1 MSLAA
6 RILTPSDEPQLR
18 EFLLAHRDVSLFLLN
33 NLQSSG
39 IVAGNLPYQGQYWGA
54 FEQGRMVGVVAHYW
68 QGMVLPSAPRGLEH
82 IAPLLAEQA
91 DRPVQGIIGD
101 RAQVDWLGDYFQVQ
115 RWRMDNPEPLYTLDL
130 QQLQVPTAL
139 RDGELSVR
147 LATPADEDWLVEW
160 RIVYAGETMAEPDN
174 AETRRR
180 ARALMQQEIP
190 SGHLFVLC
198 RSGEP
203 VAMSGFNAQAAQTVQ
218 IGGVFTPQEQRG
230 RGYGRAVVAGSLLLA
245 REQGVQRS
253 VLFTG
258 HDNIAAQRAYESLG
272 YQRSG
277 EFGMKLLDEPL
288 FAERFPT
295 P

>member
-1 MSLAA
+1 MSVAA
-6 RILTPSDEPQLR
+6 RLLNASDQSQLHD
-18 EFLLAHRDVSLFLLN
+18 FLLAHRDVSLFLLN
-33 NLQSSG
+33 NLEHSG
-39 IVAGNLPYQGQYWGA
+39 VVAGDEPYQGQYWGA
-54 FEQGRMVGVVAHYW
+54 FDNDRLVGVVAHYW
-68 QGMVLPSAPRGLEH
+68 QGMLLPSAPRGLEQ
-82 IAPLLAEQA
+82 IAPLVVEQA

-101 RAQVDWLGDYFQVQ
+101 RAQVDWLGDFFQVE
-115 RWRMDNPEPLYTLDL
+115 RWRMDNPEPLYSLELD
-130 QQLQVPTAL
+130 QLQIPEAL
-139 RDGELSVR
+139 LSGELNIR
-147 LATPADEDWLVEW
+147 LATPADEDLLVEW

-190 SGHLFVLC
+190 SGNLFVLC
-198 RSGEP
+198 HGDQP

-218 IGGVFTPQEQRG
+218 IGGVFTPAAQRG
-230 RGYGRAVVAGSLLLA
+230 HGYGRAVVAGSLLLA

-258 HDNIAAQRAYESLG
+258 HDNFAAQRAYESLG

-288 FAERFPT
+288 FADRL
-295 P
+295 

>member
-6 RILTPSDEPQLR
+6 RLLNASDESQLHN
-18 EFLLAHRDVSLFLLN
+18 FLLAHRDVSLFLLN
-33 NLQSSG
+33 NLEHSG
-39 IVAGNLPYQGQYWGA
+39 VVAGDVPYQGQYWGA
-54 FEQGRMVGVVAHYW
+54 FDNDQLVGVVAHYW
-68 QGMVLPSAPRGLEH
+68 QGMLLPSAPRGLEQ
-82 IAPLLAEQA
+82 IAPLVVEQA
-91 DRPVQGIIGD
+91 DRPVQGIIGE
-101 RAQVDWLGDYFQVQ
+101 RAQVDWLGDFFQVE
-115 RWRMDNPEPLYTLDL
+115 RWRMDNPEPLYSLDL
-130 QQLQVPTAL
+130 DQLQIPDAL
-139 RDGELSVR
+139 LKGELNIR
-147 LATPADEDWLVEW
+147 LATPADEDLLVEW

-190 SGHLFVLC
+190 AGTTFVLC
-198 RSGEP
+198 RGDQP

-218 IGGVFTPQEQRG
+218 IGGVFTPEEQRG
-230 RGYGRAVVAGSLLLA
+230 HGYGRAVVAGSLLLA
-245 REQGVQRS
+245 REQGVLRS

-288 FAERFPT
+288 FADRL
-295 P
+295 